1 MANETATTW
10 KAQSWNNVG
19 NDPNLRED
27 GKQVCKAGI
36 TPVAGGTEM
45 FSNVIYIQ
53 PALAAPTPQAGVN
66 PADLGFVTGKAAYE
80 ITPDVFQ
87 TGDNTNF
94 YLLDQDENGNFLIM
108 DDYQSGIG
116 NSIDKTRSMDPSDPN
131 NKLAYWLNNG
141 FFWNLRKVMAGTETA
156 TTGRPLKRLPGEACP
171 RIWWTM

>member
-1 MANETATTW
+1 MKAEAWSYANNAISGF
-10 KAQSWNNVG
+10 KPDYG
-19 NDPNLRED
+19 N
-27 GKQVCKAGI
+27 KYVKAGI

-141 FFWNLRKVMAGTETA
+141 FFGICARSWLERNCDHRSAH
-156 TTGRPLKRLPGEACP
+156 
-171 RIWWTM
+171 